1 MFLIV
6 AFQIF
11 LGYLLIVSR
20 WLFCFFLLSK
30 TWLFVFWVESFPKL
44 YGKFDNCALTIYP
57 IIYQLNWC
65 VNTIDHL
72 FLLCCGEFSK
82 RKFKNVSTFAS
93 GKYKI
98 YASIDSHTY
107 KRFIFY
113 EYVSHFEVFSFFIS
127 CDNFSNV
134 LFYLFPSNFLKLF
147 NAVSFHIST
156 LTL

>member
-1 MFLIV
+1 MLFK
-6 AFQIF
+6 IF

-82 RKFKNVSTFAS
+82 KKFKNVSTFAS

-98 YASIDSHTY
+98 YASNDSNTY

-113 EYVSHFEVFSFFIS
+113 ENVSPFEVFFFLSAVIIFLMFYFIYFLQVS
-127 CDNFSNV
+127 SNCSMQF
-134 LFYLFPSNFLKLF
+134 LFIYRRLLYKL
-147 NAVSFHIST
+147 II
-156 LTL
+156 